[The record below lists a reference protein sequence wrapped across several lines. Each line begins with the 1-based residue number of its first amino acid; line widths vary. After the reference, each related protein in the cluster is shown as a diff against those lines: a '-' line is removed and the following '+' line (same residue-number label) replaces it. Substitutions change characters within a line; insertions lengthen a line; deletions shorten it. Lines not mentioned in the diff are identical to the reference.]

1 MPRQHTTN
9 NKEYAANRRRLLAEH
24 PECHWCGKEATEADH
39 LIAYVDGGEND
50 PSNLVSACKSCNAK
64 RGAQLKNKRNAQQ
77 QQQRKKILDSKTKS
91 ENNFENVFL
100 LEKSS
105 PRAPRFP
112 LSKANQSAAT
122 GTGQAQ
128 PRLESPAH
136 DAAGSFGPEVGV
148 WAKAHLD
155 IDLMPWQLHCLNGQL
170 AHDEQGDLLN
180 RVSLT
185 STARQA
191 GKSTA
196 LAALV
201 GWWLTEMPKIRGKK
215 QMVLTTANRLDLAVT
230 LFDLLGDVL
239 EIKFG
244 AKLTKAYGRNAVQM
258 PDGSR
263 WIVRAAKPNVGHGTS
278 NDLIVADEI
287 WDISEEAID
296 GGLIPSQRARRSPLL
311 SMWSTAGTESSTV
324 MKRWR
329 EQGLRAIDTG
339 KTSTFYLA
347 EWSPDPSLD
356 VNLESTWAWGNP
368 ALGYTL
374 TMDTLRSESLNPN
387 RAQFLRASCNLWVA
401 SDQGWIPPGMW
412 PQLEHKEPIPDGGYL
427 GIEVSLDDSRY
438 FGVRSVQLADRR
450 VAVTVAFVSDTYS
463 AMLEEVTKLAAT
475 NVKFLISP
483 SIEIHWP
490 TQYDQRTEVV
500 GYGEIVRY
508 TAGVKNMIFE
518 GMLVHDGSKQ
528 LSEHVQRAVAVK
540 AESSIALSSAR
551 SPGEISLARCMVW
564 TAAHASR
571 PTIVGKPI
579 IAFSNR

>member
-1 MPRQHTTN
+1 MSRQHTTN
-9 NKEYAANRRRLLAEH
+9 DKAYAQARKRTLAEH
-24 PECHWCGKEATEADH
+24 PDCHWCGAPATEADH
-39 LIAYVDGGEND
+39 LIPFIEGGENTD
-50 PSNLVSACKSCNAK
+50 DNLVSACKPCNSK
-64 RGAQLKNKRNAQQ
+64 RGAQLKNKRNTQKQ
-77 QQQRKKILDSKTKS
+77 TQRKKILDSK
-91 ENNFENVFL
+91 NNSENVFL
-100 LEKSS
+100 LTGHS

-112 LSKANQSAAT
+112 LSEANQPELA
-122 GTGQAQ
+122 GTGQDC

-136 DAAGSFGPEVGV
+136 NAAGSFGAQVGV
-148 WAKAHLD
+148 WAKEHLQ

-170 AHDEQGDLLN
+170 AYDDNGDLLN
-180 RVSLT
+180 RVSLV

-191 GKSTA
+191 GKTTA

-201 GWWLTEMPKIRGKK
+201 GFWLTEMPKIRGRK

-230 LFDLLGDVL
+230 LFDLLADVL
-239 EIKFG
+239 EVRFG

-296 GGLIPSQRARRSPLL
+296 GGLIPSQRARQSPLL

-356 VNLESTWAWGNP
+356 VNLESTWKWGNP

-412 PQLEHKEPIPDGGYL
+412 PQLEYKDTIPDGGYL

-438 FGVRSVQLADRR
+438 FGVRAVQLPDRR
-450 VAVTVAFVSDTYS
+450 VAITVGFVADSYNE
-463 AMLEEVTKLAAT
+463 MLAEVAKIAGTS
-475 NVKFLISP
+475 VKFLISP

-490 TQYDQRTEVV
+490 MQYDARTEIV

-564 TAAHASR
+564 TAAMASR
-571 PTIVGKPI
+571 PTVVGKPI
-579 IAFSNR
+579 IAFSTR

>member
-1 MPRQHTTN
+1 M
-9 NKEYAANRRRLLAEH
+9 
-24 PECHWCGKEATEADH
+24 
-39 LIAYVDGGEND
+39 
-50 PSNLVSACKSCNAK
+50 
-64 RGAQLKNKRNAQQ
+64 QQ
-77 QQQRKKILDSKTKS
+77 QTDKNLNS
-91 ENNFENVFL
+91 EKQNAFL
-100 LEKSS
+100 LPIDI

-112 LSKANQSAAT
+112 LSETNQPEAN
-122 GTGQAQ
+122 GTGQDC

-136 DAAGSFGPEVGV
+136 DAAGSFGAEVGV
-148 WAKAHLD
+148 WAKQHLQ

-170 AHDEQGDLLN
+170 AYDENDDLLN
-180 RVSLT
+180 RVSLV
-185 STARQA
+185 STARQN

-201 GWWLTEMPKIRGKK
+201 GWWLTEMPKIRGQK

-230 LFDLLGDVL
+230 LFDLLADVL
-239 EIKFG
+239 EVRFG

-287 WDISEEAID
+287 WDIGDAID

-324 MKRWR
+324 FKRWR
-329 EQGLRAIDTG
+329 EQGLRAIDKG
-339 KTSTFYLA
+339 ETSTFYLA

-356 VNLESTWAWGNP
+356 VNLESTWAQGNP
-368 ALGYTL
+368 SLGFTIS
-374 TMDTLRSESLNPN
+374 MDTLRSESMNPN
-387 RAQFLRASCNLWVA
+387 RAEFLRASCNLWVA
-401 SDQGWIPPGMW
+401 SDQGWIPPGIW
-412 PQLEHKEPIPDGGYL
+412 PQLEYKETIPDGGYL

-438 FGVRSVQLADRR
+438 FGVRTVQLPDKR
-450 VAVTVAFVSDTYS
+450 VAVTVCFVADTYS
-463 AMLEEVTKLAAT
+463 EMLAEVAKVAETS
-475 NVKFLISP
+475 VKFLISP

-490 TQYDQRTEVV
+490 TQYDGRTQTV

-564 TAAHASR
+564 TAAMASR

-579 IAFSNR
+579 IAFSTR

>member
-1 MPRQHTTN
+1 M
-9 NKEYAANRRRLLAEH
+9 
-24 PECHWCGKEATEADH
+24 
-39 LIAYVDGGEND
+39 
-50 PSNLVSACKSCNAK
+50 
-64 RGAQLKNKRNAQQ
+64 
-77 QQQRKKILDSKTKS
+77 
-91 ENNFENVFL
+91 
-100 LEKSS
+100 
-105 PRAPRFP
+105 
-112 LSKANQSAAT
+112 
-122 GTGQAQ
+122 
-128 PRLESPAH
+128 ESPAH
-136 DAAGSFGPEVGV
+136 DAAGSFGPDVGV
-148 WAKAHLD
+148 WAKQHLE
-155 IDLMPWQLHCLNGQL
+155 IDLMPWQLQCLTGQL
-170 AHDEQGDLLN
+170 VYDEQGDLLN
-180 RVSLT
+180 RVSLV
-185 STARQA
+185 STARQN

-201 GWWLTEMPKIRGKK
+201 GWWLTEMPKIRGQK

-239 EIKFG
+239 EVKFG

-287 WDISEEAID
+287 WDIGDAID

-324 MKRWR
+324 FKRWR
-329 EQGLRAIDTG
+329 EQGLRAIDKG
-339 KTSTFYLA
+339 ETSTFYLA

-356 VNLESTWAWGNP
+356 VNLESTWAHGNP
-368 ALGYTL
+368 SLGYTIS
-374 TMDTLRSESLNPN
+374 MDTLRSESNNPN
-387 RAQFLRASCNLWVA
+387 RAEFLRASCNLWVA

-412 PQLEHKEPIPDGGYL
+412 PQLEYKEPIPDGGYL

-438 FGVRSVQLADRR
+438 FGVRTVQLPDRR
-450 VAVTVAFVSDTYS
+450 VAVTVAFVCDTYS
-463 AMLEEVTKLAAT
+463 AMLEEVSKLGST
-475 NVKFLISP
+475 SIKFLISP

-490 TQYDQRTEVV
+490 TVYDQRTEVV

-540 AESSIALSSAR
+540 AESSIALSSTR
-551 SPGEISLARCMVW
+551 SPGEIALARCMVW

-579 IAFSNR
+579 IAFANR

>member
-1 MPRQHTTN
+1 MQQKTDTN
-9 NKEYAANRRRLLAEH
+9 L
-24 PECHWCGKEATEADH
+24 
-39 LIAYVDGGEND
+39 
-50 PSNLVSACKSCNAK
+50 
-64 RGAQLKNKRNAQQ
+64 
-77 QQQRKKILDSKTKS
+77 
-91 ENNFENVFL
+91 NFENSNAFL
-100 LEKSS
+100 LPNDI

-112 LSKANQSAAT
+112 LSEANQPEPN
-122 GTGQAQ
+122 GTGQDW

-136 DAAGSFGPEVGV
+136 DAVGSFGAEVGV
-148 WAKAHLD
+148 WAKEHLQ

-170 AHDEQGDLLN
+170 AYDENGDLLN
-180 RVSLT
+180 RVSLV
-185 STARQA
+185 STARQN

-201 GWWLTEMPKIRGKK
+201 GWWLTEMPKIRGQK
-215 QMVLTTANRLDLAVT
+215 QMVLSTANRLDLAVT
-230 LFDLLGDVL
+230 LFDLLADVL
-239 EIKFG
+239 EVRFG

-263 WIVRAAKPNVGHGTS
+263 WIIRAAKPNVGHGTS

-356 VNLESTWAWGNP
+356 VNLESTWANGNP
-368 ALGYTL
+368 SLGYTIS
-374 TMDTLRSESLNPN
+374 MDTLRSESLNPN

-401 SDQGWIPPGMW
+401 SDQGWIPPGIW
-412 PQLEHKEPIPDGGYL
+412 PQLQYPDPIPEGGYL
-427 GIEVSLDDSRY
+427 AIEVSLDDSRY
-438 FGVRSVQLADRR
+438 FGVRAVQLPDRR
-450 VAVTVAFVSDTYS
+450 VAVTVAFVVDSYIE
-463 AMLEEVTKLAAT
+463 MLDNVAKIAGT
-475 NVKFLISP
+475 NIKFLISP

-490 TQYDQRTEVV
+490 NQYDQRTEIV

-528 LSEHVQRAVAVK
+528 LSEHCQRAVAVK

-564 TAAHASR
+564 AAAMASR
-571 PTIVGKPI
+571 PTVVGKPI
-579 IAFSNR
+579 IAFANR

>member
-1 MPRQHTTN
+1 
-9 NKEYAANRRRLLAEH
+9 
-24 PECHWCGKEATEADH
+24 
-39 LIAYVDGGEND
+39 
-50 PSNLVSACKSCNAK
+50 
-64 RGAQLKNKRNAQQ
+64 
-77 QQQRKKILDSKTKS
+77 
-91 ENNFENVFL
+91 
-100 LEKSS
+100 
-105 PRAPRFP
+105 
-112 LSKANQSAAT
+112 
-122 GTGQAQ
+122 
-128 PRLESPAH
+128 LESPAH
-136 DAAGSFGPEVGV
+136 DAAGSYGAQVGV
-148 WAKAHLD
+148 WAKEHLQ
-155 IDLMPWQLHCLNGQL
+155 IDLMPWQLHCLDGQL
-170 AHDEQGDLLN
+170 AYDEQGDLLN
-180 RVSLT
+180 RVSLV
-185 STARQA
+185 STARQN

-201 GWWLTEMPKIRGKK
+201 GWWLTEMPKIRGQK

-230 LFDLLGDVL
+230 LFDLLADVL
-239 EIKFG
+239 EVRFG

-311 SMWSTAGTESSTV
+311 SMWSTAGSESSTV
-324 MKRWR
+324 MKKWR

-356 VNLESTWAWGNP
+356 VNLESTWKWGNP
-368 ALGYTL
+368 SLGFTIS
-374 TMDTLRSESLNPN
+374 MDTLRSESMNPN

-412 PQLEHKEPIPDGGYL
+412 PQLEYKDPIPDGGYL

-438 FGVRSVQLADRR
+438 FGVRAVQLENRKVAITVGFVAD
-450 VAVTVAFVSDTYS
+450 SYNE
-463 AMLEEVTKLAAT
+463 MLAEVLKLAGT
-475 NVKFLISP
+475 SVKFLISP

-490 TQYDQRTEVV
+490 TQYDARTEVV

-564 TAAHASR
+564 TAAMASR
-571 PTIVGKPI
+571 PTVVGKPI
-579 IAFSNR
+579 IAFSTR

>member
-9 NKEYAANRRRLLAEH
+9 NKAYATARKRTLAEH
-24 PECHWCGKEATEADH
+24 PECYWCGKPATEADH
-39 LIAYVDGGEND
+39 LIPFIEGGED
-50 PSNLVSACKSCNAK
+50 SSDNLVSSCKPCNAR
-64 RGAQLKNKRNAQQ
+64 RGAQLKNKRNTQKQ
-77 QQQRKKILDSKTKS
+77 TQRKKILDSK
-91 ENNFENVFL
+91 NNSENVFL
-100 LEKSS
+100 SATDS

-112 LSKANQSAAT
+112 LSEANRLELAE
-122 GTGQAQ
+122 TGQNA

-136 DAAGSFGPEVGV
+136 NAAGSFGAEVGV
-148 WAKAHLD
+148 WAKQHLD

-170 AHDEQGDLLN
+170 AYDENGDLLN
-180 RVSLT
+180 RVSLV

-201 GWWLTEMPKIRGKK
+201 GWWLTEMPKIRGQK

-230 LFDLLGDVL
+230 LFDLLCDTL
-239 EIKFG
+239 ETKFG

-311 SMWSTAGTESSTV
+311 SMWSTAGTEASTV

-329 EQGLRAIDTG
+329 EQGLRSIDTG

-356 VNLESTWAWGNP
+356 VNLETTWAWGNP
-368 ALGYTL
+368 ALGFTL
-374 TMDTLRSESLNPN
+374 SMDTLRSESLNPN

-401 SDQGWIPPGMW
+401 SDQSWIPPGLW
-412 PQLEHKEPIPDGGYL
+412 PQLEYKETIPDGGYL

-438 FGVRSVQLADRR
+438 FGVRSVQLPDRR
-450 VAVTVAFVSDTYS
+450 IAVTVCFVVDTYNE
-463 AMLEEVTKLAAT
+463 MLAEVAKIAGT

-490 TQYDQRTEVV
+490 TVYDQRTETV

-518 GMLVHDGSKQ
+518 GMLVHDGSVQ
-528 LSEHVQRAVAVK
+528 LAEHCQRAVAVK

-564 TAAHASR
+564 TAAMASR